1 MTEYQGATWKDLGA
15 QAVVVFGIAAAAGGI
30 AIYKGSHTDINSAT
44 NDIDRDGRPALAQ
57 GTYSSDETRVPT
69 TVPESSATNNNNV
82 STTNCEPTPPGYI
95 TNTETCADYRIV
107 PDPSPEKGRLC
118 VEKGSYSD
126 ANKRTLYGMR
136 RVVGTGEVEIID
148 PKTGVTI
155 GFFAQGEQAS
165 FEAMIKPA
173 LEDSIACGNN

>member
-1 MTEYQGATWKDLGA
+1 MAEYEGMSFKEFATKSIILGIST
-15 QAVVVFGIAAAAGGI
+15 GIAVYALTRDG
-30 AIYKGSHTDINSAT
+30 NSAQP
-44 NDIDRDGRPALAQ
+44 NAEAERDDSRPALAQ

-148 PKTGVTI
+148 PKTGVII

-165 FEAMIKPA
+165 FEAMTEPA